1 MSEPEKFEAFVDLLR
16 REGDG
21 LVTNRPKE
29 GCLWFHVMSQTWFL
43 ELLGRPIDR
52 VLRLESLEAD
62 LKVLLRDLPLLD
74 PRNQTLKP
82 SLPPKQNTVE
92 GNFDTRTLLRTSP
105 RGVRKA
111 LMYLRRTARMRLGY
125 EVPCNVINFNSHNN
139 MRVPRRQSSA

>member
-1 MSEPEKFEAFVDLLR
+1 
-16 REGDG
+16 
-21 LVTNRPKE
+21 
-29 GCLWFHVMSQTWFL
+29 MSQTWFL

-74 PRNQTLKP
+74 PRNETLKP

-105 RGVRKA
+105 RGVQKA
-111 LMYLRRTARMRLGY
+111 LMYLRQDYECLGY
-125 EVPCNVINFNSHNN
+125 EVPV
-139 MRVPRRQSSA
+139 M